1 MCIISKKFGS
11 EKFNFTVPQAQSLRI
26 LLCPPSPR
34 FSLCP
39 GATLQEDIMKPKVG
53 DIWLVDCGDIEGG
66 GYDWGK
72 CLVEVTDVLT
82 DLFFMGVVVDH
93 GNRSYDFSRGKD
105 RVPNFMFYDNKLGEI
120 FGFQEE
126 WIFENNMLIERVEER

>member
-39 GATLQEDIMKPKVG
+39 GATLQEDIMKLNSG
-53 DIWLVDCGDIEGG
+53 WI
-66 GYDWGK
+66 Y
-72 CLVEVTDVLT
+72 VL
-82 DLFFMGVVVDH
+82 LMMGIVVY
-93 GNRSYDFSRGKD
+93 GNRGLS
-105 RVPNFMFYDNKLGEI
+105 
-120 FGFQEE
+120 
-126 WIFENNMLIERVEER
+126 